1 MKVTAKTLGACL
13 AGIIVTGVALSLAG
27 CGGKK
32 SAAEAPA
39 EAAATAADPI
49 LIGLLLETY
58 DVARWARDE
67 QYLSEAA
74 RASGAEVVRA
84 VANGDQDKQNQQADT
99 FLTKGADVL
108 VVVPKNLKTAAR
120 IVKSAHEKSVPVLA
134 YDRLIR
140 NCDLDMYITFDNE
153 QVGYLQAKGVLEK
166 VPQGNFILLGGA
178 ASDNNAALLRK
189 GQLKA
194 IAEHEAATG
203 NKINVLDD
211 PFLDNWDKEEA
222 RRKISNMLTRFK
234 AEDKNVDAIVA
245 SNDGTAGGAIAA
257 LKAEGLDGKVAV
269 SGQDAELGACQRVV
283 EGTQTVTVYKP
294 VRLLA
299 GAAGEIAVRLA
310 KGETPESIAEA
321 LGYALQHLNN
331 GTKDVP
337 SIYLEP
343 VFVTKENMRETVV
356 KDGWHPEEKIYANL
370 PAQSGGAVEA
380 GVPKVGRAGAGE

>member
-1 MKVTAKTLGACL
+1 MQTNQWIPGIVLVGLIASITL
-13 AGIIVTGVALSLAG
+13 LAG
-27 CGGKK
+27 CGQK
-32 SAAEAPA
+32 P
-39 EAAATAADPI
+39 EAAASSETGSGDT
-49 LIGLLLETY
+49 LLAGFLMETY

-67 QYLSEAA
+67 SYFNEAA
-74 RASGAEVVRA
+74 TAAGVEVVRA
-84 VANGDQDKQNQQADT
+84 VANGDQDKQNQQADS

-108 VVVPKNLKTAAR
+108 VVIPKNLKTAAR
-120 IVKSAHEKSVPVLA
+120 IVKSAHEKNVPVLA

-153 QVGYLQAKGVLEK
+153 KVGYLQAKGVLEK
-166 VPQGNFILLGGA
+166 VPEGNFILLGGA
-178 ASDNNAALLRK
+178 ASDNNATLLRA

-203 NKINVLDD
+203 KKIVVLDD
-211 PFLDNWDKEEA
+211 GFLDNWDKEEA
-222 RRKISNMLTRFK
+222 RRKVSNMLTRFK
-234 AEDKNVDAIVA
+234 AEGKKVDAIVA

-299 GAAGEIAVRLA
+299 GTAATIAARLA
-310 KGETPESIAEA
+310 KGETPEAIAAA
-321 LGYALQHLNN
+321 LGQTLHQLDN
-331 GTKDVP
+331 GAGNVP

-343 VFVTKENMRETVV
+343 VFVTSENMRETVI
-356 KDGWHPEEKIYANL
+356 KDGWHPEEKVYAN
-370 PAQSGGAVEA
+370 
-380 GVPKVGRAGAGE
+380 VGE

>member
-1 MKVTAKTLGACL
+1 MKTAVRTLLICIPGLMAL
-13 AGIIVTGVALSLAG
+13 AVALSLAG
-27 CGGKK
+27 CGGKQTAEQAPADTGAA
-32 SAAEAPA
+32 AAEP
-39 EAAATAADPI
+39 T
-49 LIGLLLETY
+49 LVGVLFETY

-67 QYLSEAA
+67 EYLKEAA
-74 RASGAEVVRA
+74 KAAGADVVRA

-120 IVKSAHEKSVPVLA
+120 IVKSAHEKNVPVLA

-166 VPQGNFILLGGA
+166 VPEGNFILLGGA

-203 NKINVLDD
+203 KKINVLDD

-222 RRKISNMLTRFK
+222 RRRISNMLTRFK
-234 AEDKNVDAIVA
+234 AEDKSVDAIVA

-299 GAAGEIAVRLA
+299 GAAGDIAVRLA
-310 KGETPESIAEA
+310 RGETPEAIAEA
-321 LGYALQHLNN
+321 LGYTLQLLNN
-331 GTKDVP
+331 GTTDVP

-356 KDGWHPEEKIYANL
+356 KDGWHPEEKIYANV
-370 PAQSGGAVEA
+370 PAPHA
-380 GVPKVGRAGAGE
+380 GQAGAGE